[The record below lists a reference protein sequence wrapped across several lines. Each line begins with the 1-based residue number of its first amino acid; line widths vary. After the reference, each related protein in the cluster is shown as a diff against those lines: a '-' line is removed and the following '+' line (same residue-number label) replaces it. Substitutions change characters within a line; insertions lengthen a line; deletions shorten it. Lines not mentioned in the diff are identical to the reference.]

1 MPIRAAQGRPNQDPN
16 QAQLCGHAYS
26 PALNASPRLCLTSQL
41 ELARVVMVSAP
52 RPPGGGLDSLEAL
65 HAELVQLELDAS
77 ELGEDALPVERL
89 NERLPPGVADL
100 VAEEVDREKLLE
112 GAADG
117 ECLCERSAAL
127 VSNQVARQPEPR
139 ELAEATVCVCVF
151 HGLGEQDHLVV
162 APPHRLEADEAAVG
176 EGADEALTVALD
188 DEVHVAAHTEH
199 ERAAG

>member
-100 VAEEVDREKLLE
+100 VAGARWGGAGRRWADDAGWKARGRGGARPGKANGRREGEWTCSASAERAWKRERGGE
-112 GAADG
+112 GEG
-117 ECLCERSAAL
+117 EAGE
-127 VSNQVARQPEPR
+127 
-139 ELAEATVCVCVF
+139 
-151 HGLGEQDHLVV
+151 GEQKH
-162 APPHRLEADEAAVG
+162 
-176 EGADEALTVALD
+176 
-188 DEVHVAAHTEH
+188 
-199 ERAAG
+199 